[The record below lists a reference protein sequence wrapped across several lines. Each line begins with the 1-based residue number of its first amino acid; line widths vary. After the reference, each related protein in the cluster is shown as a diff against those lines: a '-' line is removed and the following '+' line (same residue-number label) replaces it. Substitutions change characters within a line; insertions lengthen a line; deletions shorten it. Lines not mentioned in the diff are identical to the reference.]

1 MRLYIGLVHYP
12 VYNKNEQ
19 RIASAVTPVDLHD
32 LARIARTYGASKLLV
47 ITPLR
52 DQQGLVD
59 RICNH
64 WRSGFGA
71 SYNPHR
77 KEAIELV
84 TLASSLEDAVKR
96 IHATEG
102 EAPFV
107 LATDASTQKEN
118 TLSFPDARAMIRQDR
133 VVFLLFGTAWGLDQE
148 VLEESNAVLE
158 PVMGADG
165 YNHLSVR
172 TAAAIILDRLVGMKT
187 DIIRELKGC
196 GSDGSM
202 IAS

>member
-1 MRLYIGLVHYP
+1 MPLYIGLVHYP

-32 LARIARTYGASKLLV
+32 LARVARTYGARKLLV
-47 ITPLR
+47 ITPLS

-64 WRSGFGA
+64 WTAGFGA

-77 KEAIELV
+77 KKAIELV
-84 TLASSLEDAVKR
+84 TVAPSLEDAVLS

-107 LATDASTQKEN
+107 LATDANRQKEN
-118 TLSFPDARAMIRQDR
+118 MLSFPDARAMIRQDR

-148 VLEESNAVLE
+148 VLQQSNAVLE
-158 PVMGADG
+158 PVPGVDG

-172 TAAAIILDRLVGMKT
+172 AAAAIVLDRLVG
-187 DIIRELKGC
+187 
-196 GSDGSM
+196 
-202 IAS
+202 AYP